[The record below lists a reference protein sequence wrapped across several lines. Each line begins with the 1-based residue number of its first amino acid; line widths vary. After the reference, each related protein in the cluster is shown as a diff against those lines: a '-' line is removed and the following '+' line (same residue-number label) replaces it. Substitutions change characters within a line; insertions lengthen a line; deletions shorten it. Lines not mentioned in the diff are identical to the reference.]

1 MTKKS
6 RDLSEHPTFMHTP
19 SAWINVSILCVW
31 IPISRGSLSKGA
43 YGIKSEVDGPSG
55 WKWTIARKLML
66 SLKMTVQFIQNVPND
81 SYQTIEFFRTVHIH
95 SKLLSSLY
103 VNHRPVSVS
112 FFVSLPTVWF
122 QDRPLSLSP
131 QFYVPRTLYLDPWS
145 SNFSFNTLAIW
156 PKIELTIPIENEL
169 GGWVTLIKIVIIVRA
184 NN

>member
-6 RDLSEHPTFMHTP
+6 RDLSEHPTFIHTP

-43 YGIKSEVDGPSG
+43 YGIKSEVDGPRG
-55 WKWTIARKLML
+55 WKWTIASQMNHIQWL
-66 SLKMTVQFIQNVPND
+66 SSFGPSIFIQNCCPVYMQITVQF
-81 SYQTIEFFRTVHIH
+81 
-95 SKLLSSLY
+95 LSL
-103 VNHRPVSVS
+103 
-112 FFVSLPTVWF
+112 FCLAIWF
-122 QDRPLSLSP
+122 QDRPLSQTD
-131 QFYVPRTLYLDPWS
+131 QFHVPRTVHLDPWS
-145 SNFSFNTLAIW
+145 SNFSLDTLAIW

>member
-43 YGIKSEVDGPSG
+43 YGIKSDGSRG
-55 WKWTIARKLML
+55 WKWTIARKLIA
-66 SLKMTVQFIQNVPND
+66 LKMAIQFIQNVPND
-81 SYQTIEFFRTVHIH
+81 SYPMIEFFRTVHFH

-103 VNHRPVSVS
+103 VNHCPAFWL
-112 FFVSLPTVWF
+112 FFSLTAWF
-122 QDRPLSLSP
+122 QDRPLSQSAH
-131 QFYVPRTLYLDPWS
+131 FHVPRTVHFDPWS
-145 SNFSFNTLAIW
+145 SNFSLNTLAIW
-156 PKIELTIPIENEL
+156 PKIKLTIPIENEL